1 MLLKSL
7 NDILDGGADESIGK
21 RWLAKVREA
30 PSSNI
35 KTLNKT
41 SDEELLSLHGTILR
55 KLARWM
61 ERSADKNELG
71 AFFVMVA
78 KEYCAESVPLSELTF
93 TVMLSRKAVTEHIAE
108 GADLEGAVQIYAL
121 MEAVNMVADFFFL
134 GMHYLTKGY
143 LEETFMRFR
152 LGENIPVEVLTKY
165 FPDDFFFKRK
175 D

>member
-7 NDILDGGADESIGK
+7 DDILAGGADSSIGK

-30 PSSNI
+30 PASNI
-35 KTLNKT
+35 KALNKVG
-41 SDEELLSLHGTILR
+41 DEELLSLHGTVMR

-78 KEYCAESVPLSELTF
+78 QEYCSEGVPLSELTWSM
-93 TVMLSRKAVTEHIAE
+93 MLARKAVTEYIAE
-108 GADLEGAVQIYAL
+108 GAELEGAFQVYAL

-134 GMHYLTKGY
+134 GMHYMTKGY

-152 LGENIPVEVLTKY
+152 IGENIPVDILTKY
-165 FPDDFFFKRK
+165 FPDDFFFKAK

>member
-7 NDILDGGADESIGK
+7 DDILDGGADQNIGK
-21 RWLAKVREA
+21 RWLTKVRES
-30 PSSNI
+30 PRSNI
-35 KTLNKT
+35 KALNEV
-41 SDEELLSLHGTILR
+41 SEEELLSLHGTILR
-55 KLARWM
+55 KLSRWM

-78 KEYCAESVPLSELTF
+78 KEYCAQGVPLSELTWAI
-93 TVMLSRKAVTEHIAE
+93 MLARKTVTEYIAE
-108 GADLEGAVQIYAL
+108 GAELEGAFQIYAL
-121 MEAVNMVADFFFL
+121 MEAMNMVSDFYFL
-134 GMHYLTKGY
+134 GMHYMTKGY

-165 FPDDFFFKRK
+165 FPDDFFFKNK